1 MKQSLVHMKG
11 TKEGFIIKLDEHGA
25 FSDLLM
31 ELEQLA
37 KSYTTDRRIYVQLH
51 LGYRYCTNEQI
62 QKLTRATESTDKIIV
77 SKVSSDVVTVE
88 ERNRHIERHK
98 NELYVGMVRSGQVLR
113 VPGDIV
119 IIGNVNQ
126 NGRVE
131 AGGNIYVLGRLK
143 GIAHAGVDGNRKAVV
158 AASFFEA
165 THIMIA
171 DVIQTMSNE
180 TAALQKNNELL
191 CAHIS
196 QQGDIEYRPVHEIRN
211 MPSFFMTAKGGS

>member
-1 MKQSLVHMKG
+1 MKQPLVQMKG
-11 TKEGFIIKLDEHGA
+11 TKEGFIVKLDEQGA
-25 FSDLLM
+25 FSDLLA

-37 KSYTTDRRIYVQLH
+37 NNYTTDRHIYVQLH
-51 LGYRYCTNEQI
+51 LGYRYCTSEQI
-62 QKLTRATESTDKIIV
+62 QQLTRALEQTNKLIV
-77 SKVSSDVVTVE
+77 SKVSSDVITVE
-88 ERNRHIERHK
+88 ERNRQVARHK

-131 AGGNIYVLGRLK
+131 AEGNIYILGRLK
-143 GIAHAGVDGNRKAVV
+143 GIAHAGVEGNRKAVV

-180 TAALQKNNELL
+180 CEALQNNNELL
-191 CAHIS
+191 CAHIN
-196 QQGDIEYRPVHEIRN
+196 QQGDIDYRSVHEIRN

>member
-1 MKQSLVHMKG
+1 MKQPLVQMKG
-11 TKEGFIIKLDEHGA
+11 TKEGFIVKLDEQGA
-25 FSDLLM
+25 FSDLLA

-37 KSYTTDRRIYVQLH
+37 NNYTTDRHIYVQLQ
-51 LGYRYCTNEQI
+51 LGYRYCTSQQI
-62 QKLTRATESTDKIIV
+62 QQLTRALEQTNKLIV
-77 SKVSSDVVTVE
+77 SKVSSDVITVE
-88 ERNRHIERHK
+88 ERNRQVARHK

-131 AGGNIYVLGRLK
+131 AEGNIYILGRLK
-143 GIAHAGVDGNRKAVV
+143 GIAHAGVEGNRKAVV

-180 TAALQKNNELL
+180 CEALQNNNELL
-191 CAHIS
+191 CAHIN
-196 QQGDIEYRPVHEIRN
+196 QQGDIDYRPVHEIRN